1 MNVQQHVVNV
11 VQVLFSKGLEDE
23 QAARVIKDHVLVA
36 IEGKVADSAQ
46 QLDLVHLIYIFLVIC
61 GFFMTAIIAL
71 FHEIICD

>member
-11 VQVLFSKGLEDE
+11 VQVLLSKGLEDE

-46 QLDLVHLIYIFLVIC
+46 
-61 GFFMTAIIAL
+61 
-71 FHEIICD
+71 